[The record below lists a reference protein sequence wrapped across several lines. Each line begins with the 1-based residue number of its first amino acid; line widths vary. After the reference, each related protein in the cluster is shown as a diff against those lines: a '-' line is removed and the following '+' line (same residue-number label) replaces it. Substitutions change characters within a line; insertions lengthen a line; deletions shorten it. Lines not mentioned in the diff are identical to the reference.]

1 MHTALV
7 SLIRNSK
14 ILRMRLEPARVTCLA
29 PPLMKRLA
37 PSLMALLMA
46 MLMAPAGA
54 ADVPPEVTLVGLFP
68 NRALVS
74 IDRGAPRILAIG
86 QTVAGVR
93 LLAVSSE
100 NAVVEI
106 QGQQRTL
113 QIGQAFVGEAGANAG
128 AGQVTLRAEAGGHYF
143 ANVLING
150 GTLRMLVDTGAT
162 TLAIT
167 AQDARRL
174 GLDYLSAPR
183 VGTNTANGTSSGYRL
198 RLDTVA
204 MGGIVLHGVDAIVSE
219 GGLPFGLLGMS
230 FLGRTSMQRD
240 GDTMTLT
247 KRY

>member
-113 QIGQAFVGEAGANAG
+113 QI
-128 AGQVTLRAEAGGHYF
+128 GQVTLRAEAGGHYF